1 MLIKDYIYT
10 VGKYLP
16 EKTRAD
22 IGKEIEATIYEQLLV
37 KYGEREYTD
46 EQITHVL
53 YEIGS
58 PRVVAEAYLGKPH
71 AIISSELIP
80 IYLMVSKISLIA
92 ISISL
97 LVAGSIEAMQTDFS
111 IVAYLINIIAG
122 TINAGLSTFGI
133 ITLIFILISRK
144 GVSMPE
150 TEEWQIS
157 SLSKFVPTK
166 QRISVVEKAFEIGFT
181 IMALIWLNYFTV
193 GIYMWSGTQ
202 MTTLDVLN
210 TAEFASILP
219 VINTLWCLSI
229 GLNLYLI
236 IKGAWTKKSRIID
249 SFLSLIGLG
258 LFALIVFGNGYI
270 DMTGVEA
277 LLNSEIVTVLK
288 SILSISVVITA
299 FFTGI
304 TLWKHAKAAFISK

>member
-37 KYGEREYTD
+37 KYGEKEYTD
-46 EQITHVL
+46 DQITQVL

-71 AIISSELIP
+71 AIINSELIP
-80 IYLMVSKISLIA
+80 TYLMVSKISLIA
-92 ISISL
+92 ITISL
-97 LVAGSIEAMQTDFS
+97 IVAGTIEAMQSDFS
-111 IVAYLINIIAG
+111 IVAFLINIIAG

-157 SLSKFVPTK
+157 SLSKYVPTK
-166 QRISVVEKAFEIGFT
+166 QRISIVEKAFEIGFT
-181 IMALIWLNYFTV
+181 IMALIWLNYFTI

-202 MTTLDVLN
+202 MTTLDLLN
-210 TAEFASILP
+210 TAEFARILP
-219 VINTLWCLSI
+219 IINVLLCLTI

-236 IKGAWTKKSRIID
+236 IKGAWNMKSRIID
-249 SFLSLIGLG
+249 SLLSLIGLG

-270 DMTGVEA
+270 DMTSVEA
-277 LLNSEIVTVLK
+277 LLNSEIVTILK
-288 SILSISVVITA
+288 SLLSVSVVVTA
-299 FFTGI
+299 VFTGI
-304 TLWKHAKAAFISK
+304 SLWKHAKAEFISK

>member
-16 EKTRAD
+16 EKNRAD

-37 KYGEREYTD
+37 KYGEKEYTD
-46 EQITHVL
+46 DQITQVI

-58 PRVVAEAYLGKPH
+58 PRIVAEAYLGKPH

-97 LVAGSIEAMQTDFS
+97 LVAGTIEAMQTDFS
-111 IVAYLINIIAG
+111 IVAFLINIIAG
-122 TINAGLSTFGI
+122 TINAGLSTFGM
-133 ITLIFILISRK
+133 ITLIFILISKK

-166 QRISVVEKAFEIGFT
+166 QRISIVEKAFEIGFT

-193 GIYMWSGTQ
+193 GIYMWSGSQ

-210 TAEFASILP
+210 TDAFASVLP
-219 VINTLWCLSI
+219 VINTLLCLSI

-236 IKGAWTKKSRIID
+236 IKGAWTIKSRILD
-249 SFLSLIGLG
+249 SLLSLIGLG

-270 DMTGVEA
+270 DMNGVEA

-288 SILSISVVITA
+288 SILSISVVVTA
-299 FFTGI
+299 VFTGI
-304 TLWKHAKAAFISK
+304 TLWKHAKAEFISK

>member
-16 EKTRAD
+16 EKNRAD

-37 KYGEREYTD
+37 KYGEKDYTD
-46 EQITHVL
+46 AQITQVL

-80 IYLMVSKISLIA
+80 TYLMVSKISLIA
-92 ISISL
+92 ITISL
-97 LVAGSIEAMQTDFS
+97 LVTGIVEAMQSEFS
-111 IVAYLINIIAG
+111 IVAFLINIIAG
-122 TINAGLSTFGI
+122 TINAGLSSFGI

-150 TEEWQIS
+150 TEEWQVS
-157 SLSKFVPTK
+157 SLSKFVPTE
-166 QRISVVEKAFEIGFT
+166 QRISIVEKAFEIGFT

-193 GIYMWSGTQ
+193 GIYMWSGSQ
-202 MTTLDVLN
+202 MTTLDLLN
-210 TAEFASILP
+210 TAAFARILP
-219 VINTLWCLSI
+219 IINILLCLTI

-236 IKGAWTKKSRIID
+236 IKGSWNKQSRIMD
-249 SFLSLIGLG
+249 SLLSLTGLG
-258 LFALIVFGNGYI
+258 IFALIVFGKGYL

-277 LLNSEIVTVLK
+277 LLNSEIVTVFK
-288 SILSISVVITA
+288 SILSISVVVTA
-299 FFTGI
+299 VFTGI
-304 TLWKHAKAAFISK
+304 TLWKHAKAELISK